1 MQYIFKY
8 SVIVILFGFFTSC
21 NFFNK
26 VEVEDDAV
34 ARVKDVFLFNS
45 AICDIIPKGAS
56 KEDSLLIANNYIQN
70 WIKERLVLEKAE
82 LNLKDD
88 QRDFDKQIE
97 EYRNTLL
104 IYSYE
109 NQLINEILDT
119 NVSADE
125 SAAYY
130 QENFQIFVLKNDIV
144 KVRYLKVPKNAPN
157 LKKIQKLYTSKDSVE
172 VKKLKELAHQY
183 AEQFHFNDDEWIL
196 LNEIKKEIPNS
207 SNFTGNFLKH
217 NKSIVEEDSLSM
229 YFIYF
234 IDYKLE
240 QDISPLSFEMDNI
253 KSMIINKRKLKLLH
267 QVKNDLYE
275 QALNNKDFEIYDKQ
289 NKGNREN

>member
-1 MQYIFKY
+1 MPNFIKY
-8 SVIVILFGFFTSC
+8 SFIVVLSGLFSSC

-34 ARVKDVFLFNS
+34 ARVKSVFLYKS
-45 AICDIIPKGAS
+45 SISDIVPKDVS

-70 WIKERLVLEKAE
+70 WIKEQLVLEKAE

-97 EYRNTLL
+97 DYRKTLL
-104 IYSYE
+104 TYSYE

-119 NVSADE
+119 NVSGDE
-125 SAAYY
+125 IAAYY
-130 QENFQIFVLKNDIV
+130 QENLQIFVLKNDIV

-196 LNEIKKEIPNS
+196 LNEIKKEVPNTT
-207 SNFTGNFLKH
+207 NFTGDFLKH
-217 NKSIVEEDSLSM
+217 NKSIIEEDSLSM
-229 YFIYF
+229 HFIYF
-234 IDYKLE
+234 IDYRLE
-240 QDISPLSFEMDNI
+240 KDVSPLSFEMDNI

-267 QVKNDLYE
+267 QVKNDLYQ

-289 NKGNREN
+289 IKNN

>member
-8 SVIVILFGFFTSC
+8 SVIVILFGVFTSC

-45 AICDIIPKGAS
+45 AIRDIIPKGAS

-70 WIKERLVLEKAE
+70 WVKERLVLEKAE

-119 NVSADE
+119 NVSGDE

-207 SNFTGNFLKH
+207 SNFTGDFLKH
-217 NKSIVEEDSLSM
+217 NKSTVEEDSLSM

>member
-45 AICDIIPKGAS
+45 AIRDIIPKGAS

-217 NKSIVEEDSLSM
+217 NKSTVEEDSLSM